1 MRIEIRNSS
10 SSFLTRHAAIFRC
23 ISTFFGHN
31 DDSWACMQF
40 FSLSEQLTRISQ
52 CLFVLNSFGLI
63 QWIANNNSSL
73 FYKKKGYYKWWF
85 LMQGLFTL
93 KGIESLP
100 VLALMPWA
108 EQHPSKLQFTPT
120 RTNFNS
126 FIKMFWII
134 RSCITLEGWLPPLF
148 LLVSIPHI
156 SALIGGWG
164 QVARGNIES
173 RSYWF
178 NIKSDLNP
186 RAHWHIGDLIISKHS
201 YLTPSSFKEIKH
213 LFWLEMLTNKCT
225 S

>member
-1 MRIEIRNSS
+1 MQDAGCRMQLHKLAWSLLHKLACWSKSLNAVPWAYMKFYE
-10 SSFLTRHAAIFRC
+10 LGLHAV
-23 ISTFFGHN
+23 
-31 DDSWACMQF
+31 SWDFMQF
-40 FSLSEQLTRISQ
+40 LSMSEQLTRISQ

-134 RSCITLEGWLPPLF
+134 RSCITLEGWSPPLF
-148 LLVSIPHI
+148 SLVSIPHI

-186 RAHWHIGDLIISKHS
+186 RAHSLGDLIILKHV
-201 YLTPSSFKEIKH
+201 L
-213 LFWLEMLTNKCT
+213 
-225 S
+225 